1 MTDLFS
7 SSLNFL
13 YDEVIVMSKGAKA
26 YLSFISLSGLA
37 LLVYAGYQYF
47 TSIDVT
53 NLGLEI
59 QQMICLIILCVC
71 CCSLPIMISTKQQ
84 ALLDISIISI
94 LAAVIV
100 KGPFAAMVIYFIS
113 SLFVV
118 KKLNN
123 KHQHIFNTPF
133 VKTAFNTANLMIS
146 IFVPGVLLFGN
157 TGFQGELLPFVV
169 LPAALFT
176 ILTFLLNSI
185 VIMIFFIINK
195 KIKLSDAS
203 QTVKSILPNVLFAMP
218 LAVLMAWL
226 FNMEGGHWIAMI
238 MLFPL
243 LLARYAWS
251 LYIESQVQHMRL
263 IEAFVSSMEAKDH
276 YTEGHSRRVSALA
289 VQIARQLRFS
299 NAKIKQIEIAALL
312 HDIGKIGI
320 EETIL
325 QKPNRLNLEEQKRIQ
340 EHPLIGVETVK
351 RVGISEEITEMIRHH
366 HERYEGG
373 GYPDGLDYTKVSFE
387 AYILGV
393 ADAFD
398 AMTSDRPYRT
408 AMSTHVAMTILEK
421 ESGKQFHPEVVR
433 AMKDYLYAQETPRVA
448 QGQETTA

>member
-1 MTDLFS
+1 
-7 SSLNFL
+7 
-13 YDEVIVMSKGAKA
+13 MSKGAKA
-26 YLSFISLSGLA
+26 YLSFITLSGLA
-37 LLVYAGYQYF
+37 LLVYAGYRYVL
-47 TSIDVT
+47 SVDPS

-71 CCSLPIMISTKQQ
+71 CCSLPITISTKQQ

-94 LAAVIV
+94 LAAVVV
-100 KGPFAAMVIYFIS
+100 KGPYAAMVIYFIS

-133 VKTAFNTANLMIS
+133 KKTAFNTANLMIA
-146 IFVPGVLLFGN
+146 IYVPGILFFGD
-157 TGFQGELLPFVV
+157 TGFQGELLPNVV
-169 LPAALFT
+169 FPAALFT
-176 ILTFLLNSI
+176 TLTFLVNSI

-203 QTVKSILPNVLFAMP
+203 HTVKSILPNVLFAMP
-218 LAVLMAWL
+218 LGVLMAWL

-251 LYIESQVQHMRL
+251 LYVESQVQHMRL

-289 VQIARQLRFS
+289 VQIAKQLRFS

-433 AMKDYLYAQETPRVA
+433 AMKEYIYAQEPPRVV
-448 QGQETTA
+448 QSQETTA

>member
-1 MTDLFS
+1 MT
-7 SSLNFL
+7 
-13 YDEVIVMSKGAKA
+13 KGAKA
-26 YLSFISLSGLA
+26 YLGFITLCGLA
-37 LLVYAGYQYF
+37 LLGYAGYQYI
-47 TSIDVT
+47 TSINPA

-59 QQMICLIILCVC
+59 QQMVCLIVLCIC
-71 CCSLPIMISTKQQ
+71 CSSLPIVITSKQQ
-84 ALLDISIISI
+84 ALDISVISI
-94 LAAVIV
+94 LAAVVV
-100 KGPFAAMVIYFIS
+100 KGPYAAMVVYFIS

-123 KHQHIFNTPF
+123 KHQHILNTPF
-133 VKTAFNTANLMIS
+133 IKTAFNTANLMIA
-146 IFVPGVLLFGN
+146 IFVPGVLVFGN
-157 TGFQGELLPFVV
+157 TGFVGELLPHVI
-169 LPAALFT
+169 LPSAAFT
-176 ILTFLLNSI
+176 ILTFLLNST
-185 VIMIFFIINK
+185 VIMIFFIVNRK
-195 KIKLSDAS
+195 MKLSDAS
-203 QTVKSILPNVLFAMP
+203 RTIKSILPNVLFAMP
-218 LAVLMAWL
+218 LGVLMAWL
-226 FNMEGGHWIAMI
+226 FNMEGGNWIAMI

-325 QKPNRLNLEEQKRIQ
+325 QKPNRLSLEEQKRIQ
-340 EHPLIGVETVK
+340 AHPLIGVETVQ
-351 RVGISEEITEMIRHH
+351 RVGISEESTEMIRHH

-421 ESGKQFHPEVVR
+421 ESGKQFHPDVVR
-433 AMKDYLYAQETPRVA
+433 AMKDYMYAQETPRVT
-448 QGQETTA
+448 QSQESAT

>member
-1 MTDLFS
+1 MA
-7 SSLNFL
+7 
-13 YDEVIVMSKGAKA
+13 KGTKA
-26 YLSFISLSGLA
+26 YISFITLCGVV
-37 LLVYAGYQYF
+37 LLGYAGYRYF
-47 TSIDVT
+47 LSLDMANI
-53 NLGLEI
+53 GLEI
-59 QQMICLIILCVC
+59 QQMICLIVLCVC
-71 CCSLPIMISTKQQ
+71 CGSLPIVISPKQQ
-84 ALLDISIISI
+84 NQGLDITIISI

-100 KGPFAAMVIYFIS
+100 KGPYAAMVVYFIS

-118 KKLNN
+118 RKVKKT
-123 KHQHIFNTPF
+123 HHHIFNTPLY
-133 VKTAFNTANLMIS
+133 KTVFNTSNLMIA
-146 IFVPGVLLFGN
+146 IFVPGIMLFGD
-157 TGFQGELLPFVV
+157 TGFVGELLPNAA
-169 LPAALFT
+169 LPAAAFT
-176 ILTFLLNSI
+176 TLAFLLNSFAI
-185 VIMIFFIINK
+185 VIYFIIDK
-195 KIKLSDAS
+195 KMRFSDLFNTIKG
-203 QTVKSILPNVLFAMP
+203 ILPNVLFTMP
-218 LAVLMAWL
+218 LGLLMAWL
-226 FNMEGGHWIAMI
+226 FNMEGGHWIAMV

-299 NAKIKQIEIAALL
+299 NAKIKQIEVAALL

-340 EHPLIGVETVK
+340 EHPLIGVETVQ
-351 RVGISEEITEMIRHH
+351 RVGISDEITEMIRHH

-373 GYPDGLDYTKVSFE
+373 GYPDGLDFTKVSFE

-393 ADAFD
+393 ADAID

-433 AMKDYLYAQETPRVA
+433 AMKDYLYAQESPRVH
-448 QGQETTA
+448 QTQHTTA

>member
-1 MTDLFS
+1 MIALT
-7 SSLNFL
+7 
-13 YDEVIVMSKGAKA
+13 KGAKA
-26 YLSFISLSGLA
+26 YLAFIILCGAA
-37 LLVYAGYQYF
+37 LLGYAGYRYF
-47 TSIDVT
+47 VSIDPA
-53 NLGLEI
+53 NIGLEI
-59 QQMICLIILCVC
+59 QQMVCLIVLCVC
-71 CCSLPIMISTKQQ
+71 CSSLPIVISPKQQ
-84 ALLDISIISI
+84 ALDISIISI
-94 LAAVIV
+94 LAAAVV
-100 KGPFAAMVIYFIS
+100 KGPFAAMVVYFIS

-118 KKLNN
+118 KKLDN
-123 KHQHIFNTPF
+123 KRHHILNTPF
-133 VKTAFNTANLMIS
+133 EKTAFNTANLMIA
-146 IFVPGVLLFGN
+146 IYVPGILLFGSN
-157 TGFQGELLPFVV
+157 GFQGELLPNVI
-169 LPAALFT
+169 LPAAFFT
-176 ILTFLLNSI
+176 AMAFLMNSI
-185 VIMIFFIINK
+185 IIMILFIINK
-195 KIKLSDAS
+195 KMRLSDAS
-203 QTVKSILPNVLFAMP
+203 QTIKSILPNVLFAMP
-218 LAVLMAWL
+218 LGVLMAWL

-289 VQIARQLRFS
+289 VQIAKQLRYS
-299 NAKIKQIEIAALL
+299 SAKIKQIEIAALL

-373 GYPDGLDYTKVSFE
+373 GYPDGLDHTKVSFE

-421 ESGKQFHPEVVR
+421 ESGKQFHPDVVR
-433 AMKDYLYAQETPRVA
+433 AMRDYMYAQETPRAV
-448 QGQETTA
+448 QSQETTA

>member
-1 MTDLFS
+1 LT
-7 SSLNFL
+7 
-13 YDEVIVMSKGAKA
+13 KGAKA
-26 YLSFISLSGLA
+26 YLFFIITCGIA
-37 LLVYAGYQYF
+37 LLGYAGYQYF
-47 TSIDVT
+47 ISIDPSS
-53 NLGLEI
+53 LGLEI

-71 CCSLPIMISTKQQ
+71 CSSLPIVISPKQQ
-84 ALLDISIISI
+84 ALDISIISI
-94 LAAVIV
+94 LAAVVV
-100 KGPFAAMVIYFIS
+100 KGPFAAMLVYFIS

-118 KKLNN
+118 KKLDN
-123 KHQHIFNTPF
+123 KHHHILNTSIA
-133 VKTAFNTANLMIS
+133 KTAFNTSNLMIA
-146 IFVPGVLLFGN
+146 IFVPGILLFGN
-157 TGFQGELLPFVV
+157 SGFQGELLPNVII
-169 LPAALFT
+169 PAALFT
-176 ILTFLLNSI
+176 ALAFLTNST

-195 KIKLSDAS
+195 KMKLSDAS
-203 QTVKSILPNVLFAMP
+203 QTIKSILPNVLFAMP
-218 LAVLMAWL
+218 LGVLMAWL
-226 FNMEGGHWIAMI
+226 FKMEGGHWIAMI

-276 YTEGHSRRVSALA
+276 YTEGHSRRVAALA
-289 VQIARQLRFS
+289 VQIAKQLRFS
-299 NAKIKQIEIAALL
+299 GAKIKQIEIAALL

-373 GYPDGLDYTKVSFE
+373 GYPDGLDHTKVSFE

-421 ESGKQFHPEVVR
+421 ESGKQFHPEVVH
-433 AMKDYLYAQETPRVA
+433 AMKDYMYAQETPRVT
-448 QGQETTA
+448 QSQETTA

>member
-1 MTDLFS
+1 
-7 SSLNFL
+7 
-13 YDEVIVMSKGAKA
+13 MSKGAKA
-26 YLSFISLSGLA
+26 YLGLITLCGFA
-37 LLVYAGYQYF
+37 LLGYAGYQYF
-47 TSIDVT
+47 VSVDPA
-53 NLGLEI
+53 NLWLEI
-59 QQMICLIILCVC
+59 QQMVCLIILCFC
-71 CCSLPIMISTKQQ
+71 CCSLPIVIAPKLQ
-84 ALLDISIISI
+84 ALDISVIAI

-100 KGPFAAMVIYFIS
+100 KGPFAAMLIYFIS

-123 KHQHIFNTPF
+123 TYQHVLNTPF
-133 VKTAFNTANLMIS
+133 IKTAFNTANLMIA
-146 IFVPGVLLFGN
+146 IYVPGILFFGK
-157 TGFQGELLPFVV
+157 TGFHGEMLPNVV
-169 LPAALFT
+169 FPAALFT
-176 ILTFLLNSI
+176 ILTFLFNSI
-185 VIMIFFIINK
+185 VIMIFFIINGK
-195 KIKLSDAS
+195 MKISDAS
-203 QTVKSILPNVLFAMP
+203 QTIKSILPNVLFAMP
-218 LAVLMAWL
+218 LGVLMAWL

-373 GYPDGLDYTKVSFE
+373 GYPDGLDHTKVSFE

-433 AMKDYLYAQETPRVA
+433 AMKDYMYAQETPRVA
-448 QGQETTA
+448 HSQETTA

>member
-1 MTDLFS
+1 MT
-7 SSLNFL
+7 
-13 YDEVIVMSKGAKA
+13 KGAKA
-26 YLSFISLSGLA
+26 YLTFISLCGAA
-37 LLVYAGYQYF
+37 LLGYAGYQYF
-47 TSIDVT
+47 TNIDLA
-53 NLGLEI
+53 NWALEL
-59 QQMICLIILCVC
+59 QQMVCLIVLCVLC
-71 CCSLPIMISTKQQ
+71 SSLPIVVSPKQQ
-84 ALLDISIISI
+84 ALDISIISI
-94 LAAVIV
+94 LAAIVV
-100 KGPFAAMVIYFIS
+100 KGTYAAMIVYFIS

-118 KKLNN
+118 KKLDN
-123 KHQHIFNTPF
+123 KHQHVLNTPF
-133 VKTAFNTANLMIS
+133 IKTAFNTANLMIAIYIPGIL
-146 IFVPGVLLFGN
+146 IFGES
-157 TGFQGELLPFVV
+157 GFQGELLPNVI
-169 LPAALFT
+169 LPAALYT
-176 ILTFLLNSI
+176 AMTFLINSTLL
-185 VIMIFFIINK
+185 VIFFILSRK
-195 KIKLSDAS
+195 VKLSDAS
-203 QTVKSILPNVLFAMP
+203 KTTKSILPNVLFAMP
-218 LAVLMAWL
+218 LGVLMAWL

-251 LYIESQVQHMRL
+251 LYVESQVQHMRL

-289 VQIARQLRFS
+289 VQIARQLRYPA
-299 NAKIKQIEIAALL
+299 AKIKQIEIAALL

-340 EHPLIGVETVK
+340 EHPLIGVETVR
-351 RVGISEEITEMIRHH
+351 RVGISEEIVEMIRHH

-373 GYPDGLDYTKVSFE
+373 GYPDGLDHTKVSFE

-421 ESGKQFHPEVVR
+421 ESGKQFHPDVVR
-433 AMKDYLYAQETPRVA
+433 AMRDYLYAQETPRVA
-448 QGQETTA
+448 QSQETTA

>member
-1 MTDLFS
+1 MT
-7 SSLNFL
+7 
-13 YDEVIVMSKGAKA
+13 KGVKA
-26 YLSFISLSGLA
+26 YLGFITLCGTA
-37 LLVYAGYQYF
+37 LLGYAGYRYAM
-47 TSIDVT
+47 SIDMT
-53 NLGLEI
+53 NIALEV
-59 QQMICLIILCVC
+59 QQMVCLIILCVC
-71 CCSLPIMISTKQQ
+71 CGSLPIVISRKQQ
-84 ALLDISIISI
+84 GLDITIISI
-94 LAAVIV
+94 LAAVLI
-100 KGPFAAMVIYFIS
+100 KGTYAAMVVYFIS

-118 KKLNN
+118 RKVQNN
-123 KHQHIFNTPF
+123 HQHILNTPF
-133 VKTAFNTANLMIS
+133 YKTAFNTSNLMIA
-146 IFVPGVLLFGN
+146 IFVPGVLLFGD
-157 TGFQGELLPFVV
+157 TGYVGELLPNAA
-169 LPAALFT
+169 LPAAIFT
-176 ILTFLLNSI
+176 TLTFLLNSTI
-185 VIMIFFIINK
+185 IMVFFIANK
-195 KIKLSDAS
+195 RMKLADAS
-203 QTVKSILPNVLFAMP
+203 NTIKGILPNVLFTMP
-218 LAVLMAWL
+218 LGLLMAWL
-226 FNMEGGHWIAMI
+226 FAMEGGHWIAMV

-276 YTEGHSRRVSALA
+276 YTEGHSRRVGALA

-299 NAKIKQIEIAALL
+299 SAKIKQIEIAALL

-340 EHPLIGVETVK
+340 AHPLIGVETVQ
-351 RVGISEEITEMIRHH
+351 RVGISDEITEMIRHH

-373 GYPDGLDYTKVSFE
+373 GYPDGLDHTKVSFE

-433 AMKDYLYAQETPRVA
+433 AMKDYLYAQETPRLH
-448 QGQETTA
+448 QSQHTTA

>member
-1 MTDLFS
+1 MT
-7 SSLNFL
+7 
-13 YDEVIVMSKGAKA
+13 KGTKA
-26 YLSFISLSGLA
+26 YISFITLCGLA
-37 LLVYAGYQYF
+37 LLGYAGYRYF
-47 TSIDVT
+47 LSLATVDI
-53 NLGLEI
+53 GLEI
-59 QQMICLIILCVC
+59 QQMICLIVLCVC
-71 CCSLPIMISTKQQ
+71 CGSLPIVLSAKQQ
-84 ALLDISIISI
+84 QGLDTTIISI
-94 LAAVIV
+94 LAATIV
-100 KGPFAAMVIYFIS
+100 KGPYAAMVIYFIS

-118 KKLNN
+118 RKVKN
-123 KHQHIFNTPF
+123 KHQTIFNTPLY
-133 VKTAFNTANLMIS
+133 KTLFNTSNLMIA
-146 IFVPGVLLFGN
+146 IFVPGILFFGDQ
-157 TGFQGELLPFVV
+157 GFVGELLPNAA
-169 LPAALFT
+169 LPAAAFT
-176 ILTFLLNSI
+176 MITFILNSTAI
-185 VIMIFFIINK
+185 VIYFIITRKMQFSDLFNT
-195 KIKLSDAS
+195 IKG
-203 QTVKSILPNVLFAMP
+203 ILPNVLFTMP
-218 LAVLMAWL
+218 LGLLMAWL
-226 FNMEGGHWIAMI
+226 FNMEGGHWIAMV

-276 YTEGHSRRVSALA
+276 YTEGHSRRVGALA

-299 NAKIKQIEIAALL
+299 SAKIKQIEIAALL

-340 EHPLIGVETVK
+340 AHPLIGVETVQ
-351 RVGISEEITEMIRHH
+351 RVGISDEITEMIRHH

-373 GYPDGLDYTKVSFE
+373 GYPDGLDHTKVSFE

-433 AMKDYLYAQETPRVA
+433 AMKDYIYARETPRVP
-448 QGQETTA
+448 QSQETTA

>member
-1 MTDLFS
+1 MT
-7 SSLNFL
+7 
-13 YDEVIVMSKGAKA
+13 KGAKA
-26 YLSFISLSGLA
+26 YLGLISLTGLA
-37 LLVYAGYQYF
+37 LLGYAGYQYIL
-47 TSIDVT
+47 SVNQAD
-53 NLGLEI
+53 LWLEF

-71 CCSLPIMISTKQQ
+71 CCSLPIVISAKQQ
-84 ALLDISIISI
+84 ALDISVISI

-100 KGPFAAMVIYFIS
+100 KGPYAAMVIYFIS

-123 KHQHIFNTPF
+123 KYHHILNIPF
-133 VKTAFNTANLMIS
+133 IKTTFNTANLMIA
-146 IFVPGVLLFGN
+146 IFVPGILVFGN
-157 TGFQGELLPFVV
+157 TGFQGELLPRVI
-169 LPAALFT
+169 LPAGLFT
-176 ILTFLLNSI
+176 VLTFLLNST
-185 VIMIFFIINK
+185 VIMIFFIINRK
-195 KIKLSDAS
+195 MKLSDALH
-203 QTVKSILPNVLFAMP
+203 TIRNILPNVLFAMP
-218 LAVLMAWL
+218 LGVLMAWL
-226 FNMEGGHWIAMI
+226 FNMQGGHWIAMI

-263 IEAFVSSMEAKDH
+263 IEAFVSSMEAKDR

-289 VQIARQLRFS
+289 VQIARQMHFS

-325 QKPNRLNLEEQKRIQ
+325 QKPSRLTLEEQKRIQ

-373 GYPDGLDYTKVSFE
+373 GYPDGFDYTKVSFE

-408 AMSTHVAMTILEK
+408 AMSTQVAMTILEK
-421 ESGKQFHPEVVR
+421 ESGKQFHPEVVC
-433 AMKDYLYAQETPRVA
+433 AMKNSLYEQENPRMT
-448 QGQETTA
+448 QSQETTA

>member
-1 MTDLFS
+1 
-7 SSLNFL
+7 
-13 YDEVIVMSKGAKA
+13 MSKGAKV
-26 YLSFISLSGLA
+26 YLSFVTLCGMA
-37 LLVYAGYQYF
+37 LLGYAGYEYYL
-47 TSIDVT
+47 SIET
-53 NLGLEI
+53 ANLWLEV
-59 QQMICLIILCVC
+59 QQMFCLIVLCVC
-71 CCSLPIMISTKQQ
+71 CCSLPIVISSKQQ
-84 ALLDISIISI
+84 ALDISIISI

-100 KGPFAAMVIYFIS
+100 KGPYAAMVIYFIS

-123 KHQHIFNTPF
+123 EYHHILNTPF
-133 VKTAFNTANLMIS
+133 IKTAFNTANLMIA
-146 IFVPGVLLFGN
+146 IYVPGILFFGS
-157 TGFQGELLPFVV
+157 TGFQRELLPRVIV
-169 LPAALFT
+169 PSTLFT
-176 ILTFLLNSI
+176 VVTFLLNSAI
-185 VIMIFFIINK
+185 IMIFFILDHK
-195 KIKLSDAS
+195 MKISDAS
-203 QTVKSILPNVLFAMP
+203 ETIRNIFPNILFAMP
-218 LAVLMAWL
+218 LGVLMAWL
-226 FNMEGGHWIAMI
+226 FNMDGGHWIAMI

-251 LYIESQVQHMRL
+251 LYIEAQVQHMRL

-276 YTEGHSRRVSALA
+276 YTEGHSRRVSTIA
-289 VQIARQLRFS
+289 VQVARQLHFS

-320 EETIL
+320 EDTIL
-325 QKPNRLNLEEQKRIQ
+325 QKPGRLSEEEFKRIQ

-351 RVGISEEITEMIRHH
+351 RVGISGEITEMIRHH

-373 GYPDGLDYTKVSFE
+373 GYPDGFDFAKVSFE

-408 AMSTHVAMTILEK
+408 AMSTNVAMTIMEK

-433 AMKDYLYAQETPRVA
+433 ALKECLIGQETPLVM
-448 QGQETTA
+448 QSQETTV

>member
-1 MTDLFS
+1 NRKM
-7 SSLNFL
+7 
-13 YDEVIVMSKGAKA
+13 
-26 YLSFISLSGLA
+26 
-37 LLVYAGYQYF
+37 
-47 TSIDVT
+47 
-53 NLGLEI
+53 
-59 QQMICLIILCVC
+59 
-71 CCSLPIMISTKQQ
+71 
-84 ALLDISIISI
+84 
-94 LAAVIV
+94 
-100 KGPFAAMVIYFIS
+100 
-113 SLFVV
+113 
-118 KKLNN
+118 
-123 KHQHIFNTPF
+123 
-133 VKTAFNTANLMIS
+133 
-146 IFVPGVLLFGN
+146 
-157 TGFQGELLPFVV
+157 
-169 LPAALFT
+169 
-176 ILTFLLNSI
+176 
-185 VIMIFFIINK
+185 
-195 KIKLSDAS
+195 KLSDAS
-203 QTVKSILPNVLFAMP
+203 RTIKSILPNVLFAMP
-218 LAVLMAWL
+218 LGVLMAWL

-289 VQIARQLRFS
+289 VQIAKQLRFS
-299 NAKIKQIEIAALL
+299 NAKIKQMEIAALL

-340 EHPLIGVETVK
+340 EHPLIGVETVQ

-421 ESGKQFHPEVVR
+421 ESGKQFHPDVVR
-433 AMKDYLYAQETPRVA
+433 AMKDYMYAQETPRVT
-448 QGQETTA
+448 QSQESAT

>member
-1 MTDLFS
+1 MTR
-7 SSLNFL
+7 
-13 YDEVIVMSKGAKA
+13 GAKA
-26 YLSFISLSGLA
+26 YLGFIILSGIA
-37 LLVYAGYQYF
+37 LLAYAGYRYALSF
-47 TSIDVT
+47 DVA
-53 NLGLEI
+53 NIGLEI

-71 CCSLPIMISTKQQ
+71 CGSLPIVISAKQQ
-84 ALLDISIISI
+84 GLDITIISI

-100 KGPFAAMVIYFIS
+100 KGPYAAMIVYFIS

-118 KKLNN
+118 RKVKNS
-123 KHQHIFNTPF
+123 HQYILNTPLY
-133 VKTAFNTANLMIS
+133 KTAFNTANLMIA
-146 IFVPGVLLFGN
+146 IFVPGVLLFGEN
-157 TGFQGELLPFVV
+157 GFVGEMLPN
-169 LPAALFT
+169 AALPSAAFT
-176 ILTFLLNSI
+176 TITFLLNSI
-185 VIMIFFIINK
+185 IIMVFFVITK
-195 KIKLSDAS
+195 RLKLADAS
-203 QTVKSILPNVLFAMP
+203 NTIKGILPNVLFTMP
-218 LAVLMAWL
+218 LGLLMAWL
-226 FNMEGGHWIAMI
+226 FNMEGGHWIAMV

-243 LLARYAWS
+243 LMARYAWS

-276 YTEGHSRRVSALA
+276 YTEGHSRRVGALS
-289 VQIARQLRFS
+289 VQIAKQLRYS
-299 NAKIKQIEIAALL
+299 GSKIKQIEIAALL

-340 EHPLIGVETVK
+340 EHPLIGVETVQ
-351 RVGISEEITEMIRHH
+351 RVGISDEITEMIRHH

-373 GYPDGLDYTKVSFE
+373 GYPDGFDHTKVSFE

-433 AMKDYLYAQETPRVA
+433 AMRDYLYAQETLRVH
-448 QGQETTA
+448 QSQETTA

>member
-1 MTDLFS
+1 MT
-7 SSLNFL
+7 
-13 YDEVIVMSKGAKA
+13 KGAKA
-26 YLSFISLSGLA
+26 YLGFITLCGLA
-37 LLVYAGYQYF
+37 LLGYAGYRYF
-47 TSIDVT
+47 ESLDMT
-53 NLGLEI
+53 NLALEI
-59 QQMICLIILCVC
+59 QQMICLIVLCIC
-71 CCSLPIMISTKQQ
+71 CGSLPIVISRKQQ
-84 ALLDISIISI
+84 GLDITIISI

-100 KGPFAAMVIYFIS
+100 KGPYAAMVVYFIS

-118 KKLNN
+118 RKVKNA
-123 KHQHIFNTPF
+123 HQHIFNTPF
-133 VKTAFNTANLMIS
+133 HKTAFNTANLMIA
-146 IFVPGVLLFGN
+146 IFVPGVLLFGD
-157 TGFQGELLPFVV
+157 TGFVGELLPNAAF
-169 LPAALFT
+169 PAAAFT
-176 ILTFLLNSI
+176 TITFLLNSTI
-185 VIMIFFIINK
+185 IMVFFIATK
-195 KIKLSDAS
+195 RMKFADAS
-203 QTVKSILPNVLFAMP
+203 NTIKGILPNVLFTMP
-218 LAVLMAWL
+218 LGLLMAWL
-226 FNMEGGHWIAMI
+226 FDMEGGHWIAMV

-251 LYIESQVQHMRL
+251 LYIESQTQHMRL

-276 YTEGHSRRVSALA
+276 YTEGHSRRVGALA

-299 NAKIKQIEIAALL
+299 SAKIKQIEIAALL

-340 EHPLIGVETVK
+340 AHPLIGVETVQ
-351 RVGISEEITEMIRHH
+351 RVGISDEITEMIRHH

-373 GYPDGLDYTKVSFE
+373 GYPDGLDHTKVSFE

-433 AMKDYLYAQETPRVA
+433 AMKDYLYAQETPRVHRS
-448 QGQETTA
+448 QETTA

>member
-1 MTDLFS
+1 MT
-7 SSLNFL
+7 
-13 YDEVIVMSKGAKA
+13 KGAKA
-26 YLSFISLSGLA
+26 YLSVITICGLA
-37 LLVYAGYQYF
+37 LLGYAGYRYF
-47 TSIDVT
+47 LSLDIA
-53 NLGLEI
+53 NIGLEI
-59 QQMICLIILCVC
+59 QQMVCLIVLCVC
-71 CCSLPIMISTKQQ
+71 CGSLPIVISAKQQ
-84 ALLDISIISI
+84 GQGLDITIISI

-100 KGPFAAMVIYFIS
+100 KGTYAAMVVYFIS

-118 KKLNN
+118 RKVRN
-123 KHQHIFNTPF
+123 KHNHILNTPIY
-133 VKTAFNTANLMIS
+133 KTAFNTANQMIA
-146 IFVPGVLLFGN
+146 IFVPGALLIGDN
-157 TGFQGELLPFVV
+157 GFVGELLPNVI
-169 LPAALFT
+169 LPSALYT
-176 ILTFLLNSI
+176 AIAFLLSSS
-185 VIMIFFIINK
+185 VIMILFILTK
-195 KIKLSDAS
+195 KMKISDAS
-203 QTVKSILPNVLFAMP
+203 NTIRGILPNVLFTMP
-218 LAVLMAWL
+218 LGVLMAWL

-276 YTEGHSRRVSALA
+276 YTEGHSRRVGALA

-340 EHPLIGVETVK
+340 QHPLIGVETVQ

-373 GYPDGLDYTKVSFE
+373 GYPDGYDYTKVSFE

-433 AMKDYLYAQETPRVA
+433 AMKDYIYAQETPRVH
-448 QGQETTA
+448 QSQETTA

>member
-1 MTDLFS
+1 MT
-7 SSLNFL
+7 
-13 YDEVIVMSKGAKA
+13 KGVKA
-26 YLSFISLSGLA
+26 YLGFITLCGMV
-37 LLVYAGYQYF
+37 LLGYAGYRYAM
-47 TSIDVT
+47 SIDMT
-53 NLGLEI
+53 NIALEV
-59 QQMICLIILCVC
+59 QQMVCLIILCVC
-71 CCSLPIMISTKQQ
+71 CGSLPIVISRKQQ
-84 ALLDISIISI
+84 GLDITIISI
-94 LAAVIV
+94 LAAVLI
-100 KGPFAAMVIYFIS
+100 KGTYAAMVVYFIS

-118 KKLNN
+118 RKVQNN
-123 KHQHIFNTPF
+123 HQHILNTPF
-133 VKTAFNTANLMIS
+133 YKTAFNTSNLMIA
-146 IFVPGVLLFGN
+146 IFVPGVLLFGD
-157 TGFQGELLPFVV
+157 TGYVGELLPNAA
-169 LPAALFT
+169 LPAAIFT
-176 ILTFLLNSI
+176 TLTFLLNSTI
-185 VIMIFFIINK
+185 IMVFFIANK
-195 KIKLSDAS
+195 RMKLADAS
-203 QTVKSILPNVLFAMP
+203 NTIKGILPNVLFTMP
-218 LAVLMAWL
+218 LGLLMAWL
-226 FNMEGGHWIAMI
+226 FAMEGGHWIAMV

-276 YTEGHSRRVSALA
+276 YTEGHSRRVGALA

-299 NAKIKQIEIAALL
+299 SAKIKQIEIAALL

-340 EHPLIGVETVK
+340 AHPLIGVETVQ
-351 RVGISEEITEMIRHH
+351 RVGISDEITEMIRHH

-373 GYPDGLDYTKVSFE
+373 GYPDGLDHTKVSFE

-433 AMKDYLYAQETPRVA
+433 AMKDYLYAQETPRLH
-448 QGQETTA
+448 QSQHTTA

>member
-1 MTDLFS
+1 MT
-7 SSLNFL
+7 
-13 YDEVIVMSKGAKA
+13 KGAKA
-26 YLSFISLSGLA
+26 YTAFITLIGFA
-37 LLVYAGYQYF
+37 LFGYAIYQYVISVD
-47 TSIDVT
+47 TQNISM
-53 NLGLEI
+53 EI
-59 QQMICLIILCVC
+59 QQMVCLLFLCVC
-71 CCSLPIMISTKQQ
+71 CCSLPIQLSTSRQ
-84 ALLDISIISI
+84 ALEISVISIV
-94 LAAVIV
+94 ATVVA
-100 KGPFAAMVIYFIS
+100 KGPYAAMIIYMIS

-118 KKLNN
+118 KKING
-123 KHQHIFNTPF
+123 KHQHILNTPV
-133 VKTAFNTANLMIS
+133 VKTIFNNANLMIA
-146 IFVPGVLLFGN
+146 IYVPGILLFGEY
-157 TGFQGELLPFVV
+157 GYQGTALLPGAIV
-169 LPAALFT
+169 PAALFT
-176 ILTFLLNSI
+176 IGAFFINSVI
-185 VIMIFFIINK
+185 IMILFILDR
-195 KIKLSDAS
+195 KIHLREATS
-203 QTVKSILPNVLFAMP
+203 TIRGILPNVLFAMP
-218 LAVLMAWL
+218 LGILMALL
-226 FNMEGGHWIAMI
+226 FNMEGGHWLTIV

-251 LYIESQVQHMRL
+251 LYLESQVQRMRL

-289 VQIARQLRFS
+289 VQIARQLRYS
-299 NAKIKQIEIAALL
+299 NVKIKQIEIAALL

-433 AMKDYLYAQETPRVA
+433 AMRDYMYAQETPRFS
-448 QGQETTA
+448 QSQENAA

>member
-1 MTDLFS
+1 
-7 SSLNFL
+7 
-13 YDEVIVMSKGAKA
+13 MSKGAKA
-26 YLSFISLSGLA
+26 YLGVISLSGLA

-47 TSIDVT
+47 SMIDISK
-53 NLGLEI
+53 LGLEI

-71 CCSLPIMISTKQQ
+71 CSSLPIVISPKQQ
-84 ALLDISIISI
+84 ALDISIISI
-94 LAAVIV
+94 LAAAVV
-100 KGPFAAMVIYFIS
+100 KGPYAAMVVYFIS

-118 KKLNN
+118 KKLDN
-123 KHQHIFNTPF
+123 KHHHILNTPIE
-133 VKTAFNTANLMIS
+133 KTAFNTANLMIA
-146 IFVPGVLLFGN
+146 IYVPGILFFGH
-157 TGFQGELLPFVV
+157 TGFRGELLPNVI

-176 ILTFLLNSI
+176 ALAFLINSTL
-185 VIMIFFIINK
+185 IMILFVLNGK
-195 KIKLSDAS
+195 MRLSDAS

-218 LAVLMAWL
+218 LGVLMAWL

-289 VQIARQLRFS
+289 VQIARQLRYPA
-299 NAKIKQIEIAALL
+299 AKIKQIEIAALL

-340 EHPLIGVETVK
+340 EHPLIGVETVR
-351 RVGISEEITEMIRHH
+351 RVGISEEIVEMIRHH

-373 GYPDGLDYTKVSFE
+373 GYPDGLDHTKVSFE

-421 ESGKQFHPEVVR
+421 ESGKQFHPDIVR
-433 AMKDYLYAQETPRVA
+433 AMRDYMYAQETPRVT
-448 QGQETTA
+448 QSQETTA

>member
-1 MTDLFS
+1 MT
-7 SSLNFL
+7 
-13 YDEVIVMSKGAKA
+13 KGARA
-26 YLSFISLSGLA
+26 YLGVIILCGLA
-37 LLVYAGYQYF
+37 LLGYAGYQYF
-47 TSIDVT
+47 STIDVS

-59 QQMICLIILCVC
+59 QQMVCLVVLCVLC
-71 CCSLPIMISTKQQ
+71 GSLPIVVSPKQQ
-84 ALLDISIISI
+84 ALDISIISI
-94 LAAVIV
+94 LAAVVV
-100 KGPFAAMVIYFIS
+100 KGPYAAMVVYFIS

-118 KKLNN
+118 KKLDN
-123 KHQHIFNTPF
+123 KHHHVLNTPF
-133 VKTAFNTANLMIS
+133 IKTAFNTANLMIA
-146 IFVPGVLLFGN
+146 IYVPGILFFGN
-157 TGFQGELLPFVV
+157 SGFPGELLPNVII
-169 LPAALFT
+169 PAALYT
-176 ILTFLLNSI
+176 AMAFLINSALL
-185 VIMIFFIINK
+185 MIFFILSK
-195 KIKLSDAS
+195 KVKLSDAS
-203 QTVKSILPNVLFAMP
+203 KRTKSILPNVLFAMP
-218 LAVLMAWL
+218 LGVLMAWL
-226 FNMEGGHWIAMI
+226 FNMEGGHWITMI

-289 VQIARQLRFS
+289 VQIAKQLRFS

-448 QGQETTA
+448 QSQETTA

>member
-1 MTDLFS
+1 
-7 SSLNFL
+7 
-13 YDEVIVMSKGAKA
+13 VISR
-26 YLSFISLSGLA
+26 
-37 LLVYAGYQYF
+37 
-47 TSIDVT
+47 
-53 NLGLEI
+53 
-59 QQMICLIILCVC
+59 
-71 CCSLPIMISTKQQ
+71 KQQ
-84 ALLDISIISI
+84 GLDITIISI
-94 LAAVIV
+94 LAAVII
-100 KGPFAAMVIYFIS
+100 KGTYAAMVVYFIS

-118 KKLNN
+118 RKVQNN
-123 KHQHIFNTPF
+123 HQHILNTPF
-133 VKTAFNTANLMIS
+133 YKTAFNTSNLMIA
-146 IFVPGVLLFGN
+146 IFVPGVLLFGD
-157 TGFQGELLPFVV
+157 TGYVGELLPNAA
-169 LPAALFT
+169 LPAAIFT
-176 ILTFLLNSI
+176 TVTFLLNSTI
-185 VIMIFFIINK
+185 IMVFFIANK
-195 KIKLSDAS
+195 RMKLADAS
-203 QTVKSILPNVLFAMP
+203 NTIKGILPNVLFTMP
-218 LAVLMAWL
+218 LGLLMAWL
-226 FNMEGGHWIAMI
+226 FAMDGGHWIAMV

-276 YTEGHSRRVSALA
+276 YTEGHSRRVGALA

-299 NAKIKQIEIAALL
+299 SAKIKQIEIAALL

-340 EHPLIGVETVK
+340 APLIGVETVQ
-351 RVGISEEITEMIRHH
+351 RVGISDEITEMIRHH

-373 GYPDGLDYTKVSFE
+373 GYPDGLDHTKVSFE

-433 AMKDYLYAQETPRVA
+433 AMKDYLYAQETPRLH
-448 QGQETTA
+448 QSQETTA

>member
-1 MTDLFS
+1 MT
-7 SSLNFL
+7 
-13 YDEVIVMSKGAKA
+13 KGAKA
-26 YLSFISLSGLA
+26 YLGFITLCGLA
-37 LLVYAGYQYF
+37 LLGYAGYRYF
-47 TSIDVT
+47 MSLDMT
-53 NLGLEI
+53 NLALEI
-59 QQMICLIILCVC
+59 QQMICLIVLCIC
-71 CCSLPIMISTKQQ
+71 CGSLPIVISRKQQ
-84 ALLDISIISI
+84 GLDITIISI

-100 KGPFAAMVIYFIS
+100 KGTYAAMVVYFIS
-113 SLFVV
+113 SVFTVRKV
-118 KKLNN
+118 QN
-123 KHQHIFNTPF
+123 KHQHILNTPLH
-133 VKTAFNTANLMIS
+133 KTAFNTANQMIA
-146 IFVPGVLLFGN
+146 IFVPGVLLFGDG
-157 TGFQGELLPFVV
+157 GFAGELLPNVI
-169 LPAALFT
+169 LPSALYTAAA
-176 ILTFLLNSI
+176 FLLSSS
-185 VIMIFFIINK
+185 VIMVLFIITK
-195 KIKLSDAS
+195 RMKLSDAS
-203 QTVKSILPNVLFAMP
+203 STIKGILPNVLFAMP
-218 LAVLMAWL
+218 LGVLMAWL
-226 FNMEGGHWIAMI
+226 FDMEGGHWIAMV

-251 LYIESQVQHMRL
+251 LYIESQTQHMRL

-276 YTEGHSRRVSALA
+276 YTEGHSRRVGALA

-299 NAKIKQIEIAALL
+299 SAKIKQIEIAALL

-340 EHPLIGVETVK
+340 AHPLIGVETVQ
-351 RVGISEEITEMIRHH
+351 RVGISDEITEMIRHH

-373 GYPDGLDYTKVSFE
+373 GYPDGLDHTKVSFE

-433 AMKDYLYAQETPRVA
+433 AMKDYLYAQETPRVHRS
-448 QGQETTA
+448 QETTA

>member
-1 MTDLFS
+1 MT
-7 SSLNFL
+7 
-13 YDEVIVMSKGAKA
+13 KGVKA
-26 YLSFISLSGLA
+26 YLGFITLCGMA
-37 LLVYAGYQYF
+37 LLGYAGYRYAM
-47 TSIDVT
+47 SIDMA
-53 NLGLEI
+53 NIALEV

-71 CCSLPIMISTKQQ
+71 CGSLPIVISRKQQ
-84 ALLDISIISI
+84 GLDITIISI
-94 LAAVIV
+94 LAAVII
-100 KGPFAAMVIYFIS
+100 KGTYAAMVVYFIS

-118 KKLNN
+118 RKVQNN
-123 KHQHIFNTPF
+123 HQHILNTPF
-133 VKTAFNTANLMIS
+133 YKTAFNTSNLMIA
-146 IFVPGVLLFGN
+146 IFVPGVLLFGD
-157 TGFQGELLPFVV
+157 TGYVGELLPNAA
-169 LPAALFT
+169 LPAAIFT
-176 ILTFLLNSI
+176 TVTFLLNSTI
-185 VIMIFFIINK
+185 IMVFFIANK
-195 KIKLSDAS
+195 RMKLADAS
-203 QTVKSILPNVLFAMP
+203 NTIKGILPNVLFTMP
-218 LAVLMAWL
+218 LGLLMAWL
-226 FNMEGGHWIAMI
+226 FAMDGGHWIAMV

-276 YTEGHSRRVSALA
+276 YTEGHSRRVGALA

-299 NAKIKQIEIAALL
+299 SAKIKQIEIAALL

-340 EHPLIGVETVK
+340 AHPLIGVETVQ
-351 RVGISEEITEMIRHH
+351 RVGISDEITEMIRHH

-373 GYPDGLDYTKVSFE
+373 GYPDGLDHTKVSFE

-433 AMKDYLYAQETPRVA
+433 AMKDYLYAQETPRLH
-448 QGQETTA
+448 QSQETTA